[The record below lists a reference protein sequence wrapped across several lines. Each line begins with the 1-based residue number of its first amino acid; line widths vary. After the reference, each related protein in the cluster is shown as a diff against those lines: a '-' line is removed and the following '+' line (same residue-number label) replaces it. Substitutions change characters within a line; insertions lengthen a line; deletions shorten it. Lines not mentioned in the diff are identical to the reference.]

1 MNLFLFVFALVVSF
15 IVVRIG
21 AIAFQLTGMEWP
33 LAKFQALSC
42 FSGTGFT
49 TREAENIT
57 SDPRRRRIA
66 SLLMI
71 LGNAGLVTLIA
82 TFANTIRPRELTWS
96 FEGLFRGLL
105 PWANLILVIT
115 AIFLTYRFF
124 THSRAGAR
132 LTEYLQERV
141 MKSGLSGPVTL
152 EELTVATGGYGV
164 VRVTLLGGN
173 PLVGQ
178 ALAASGLRAR
188 DITVLVIRRG
198 SEVFANPAPETTFA
212 GGDEIMCFGDLDR
225 MRHEFEPEQAE
236 EDCEL
241 WGN

>member
-1 MNLFLFVFALVVSF
+1 MNLVLFVFALVVSF

-21 AIAFQLTGMEWP
+21 AIAFQLTGMEWS

-49 TREAENIT
+49 TRESETIT
-57 SDPRRRRIA
+57 GDSRRRRIA

-82 TFANTIRPRELTWS
+82 TFANTIRPREMSFSLT
-96 FEGLFRGLL
+96 GMLRGLL
-105 PWANLILVIT
+105 PWANLLIVILAV
-115 AIFLTYRFF
+115 FLTYRFF
-124 THSRAGAR
+124 MRSRAGAR
-132 LTEYLQERV
+132 LTEYLRTRV
-141 MKSGLSGPVTL
+141 IESGLSGPVTL

-164 VRVTLLGGN
+164 VRVTLQDAN

-188 DITVLVIRRG
+188 DITVLAIRRG
-198 SEVFANPAPETTFA
+198 TETFANPAPEMRFV
-212 GGDEIMCFGDLDR
+212 GGDELMCFGNLDR
-225 MRHEFEPEQAE
+225 MRREFEPGGDPA
-236 EDCEL
+236 
-241 WGN
+241 

>member
-21 AIAFQLTGMEWP
+21 AIAFQLTGMDWP

-57 SDPRRRRIA
+57 RDPRRRRIA

-82 TFANTIRPRELTWS
+82 TFANTIRPRELS
-96 FEGLFRGLL
+96 FSFVGLFRGLL
-105 PWANLILVIT
+105 PWANLLIVILAV
-115 AIFLTYRFF
+115 FLTYRFF
-124 THSRAGAR
+124 THSRAGAH
-132 LTEYLQERV
+132 LTEFLRKRV

-164 VRVTLLGGN
+164 VRVSLRDSN

-178 ALAASGLRAR
+178 ALADSGLRAR
-188 DITVLVIRRG
+188 DITVLAVQRG
-198 SEVFANPAPETTFA
+198 AETFANPAPETRFA
-212 GGDEIMCFGDLDR
+212 AGDEVLCFGNLDR
-225 MRHEFEPEQAE
+225 MRREFEPGSSPA
-236 EDCEL
+236 
-241 WGN
+241 